1 MKCRSRCEKSI
12 YGWVVS
18 SLISLTAL
26 NAFSETVY
34 FALDNVILDD
44 STQINGIISW
54 TYTAGDFENGTR
66 QFLSLTIP
74 HSVHNQDDLV
84 GTIEPGQIEI
94 TFEGNVHDDGVDIK
108 LVLVPALTPFTSSL
122 IDTNTTAS
130 KYSIGGNGF
139 NDGFFISGR
148 VVPTNLTLSI
158 TADEPGFVFIEW
170 SPDIPGVVLQ
180 EKPVLA
186 TNWMAS
192 ASGGTNSVVVP
203 VAEPTRFYRAV
214 KP

>member
-1 MKCRSRCEKSI
+1 MKYRSHFKK
-12 YGWVVS
+12 VS
-18 SLISLTAL
+18 CGVLVSLISLA
-26 NAFSETVY
+26 AFHVYAETVY

-44 STQINGIISW
+44 NTQITGLISW
-54 TYTAGDFENGTR
+54 DYTVDDFENGSG
-66 QFLSLTIP
+66 QFVSLTIP
-74 HSVHNQDDLV
+74 HSSHNQDDLI

-139 NDGFFISGR
+139 NDGFFLSGR

-203 VAEPTRFYRAV
+203 VAETTMFYRAV
-214 KP
+214 TP